1 MDLYGDADDAVLR
14 AALAR
19 VGLTRGV
26 TGVALG
32 LDDEVAEFGGNLS
45 VGERQLLCLAR
56 VFARDAKVTRL
67 RQRWCRQGDLPC

>member
-1 MDLYGDADDAVLR
+1 MRYNVDLYGDADDAVLR

-56 VFARDAKVTRL
+56 VFARDAKVT
-67 RQRWCRQGDLPC
+67 